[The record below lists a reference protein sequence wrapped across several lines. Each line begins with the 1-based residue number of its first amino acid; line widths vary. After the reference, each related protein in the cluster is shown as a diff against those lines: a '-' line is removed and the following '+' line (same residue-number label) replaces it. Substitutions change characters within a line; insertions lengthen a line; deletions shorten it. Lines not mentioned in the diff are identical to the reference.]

1 MTTDELETV
10 WAPRLLSILRI
21 VAALIFMEHGTQKLF
36 AFPPSDNPGPE
47 LFSLLG
53 LSGVLELFGGPLL
66 VLGLFT
72 RPVAFVLSGMMAVA
86 YWMAHAPQSF
96 FPVVNGG
103 DAAILYCFV
112 FLYLVAAGGGAWS
125 VDNLRRRSRQG
136 MGVAARSP
144 AQSRR

>member
-1 MTTDELETV
+1 MTTDALETV
-10 WAPRLLSILRI
+10 WAPRLLSVLRI
-21 VAALIFMEHGTQKLF
+21 VAALIFMEHGTKKLF

-53 LSGVLELFGGPLL
+53 LSGVLELVGGALL

-96 FPVVNGG
+96 FRPST
-103 DAAILYCFV
+103 AAMRRSSTASCSSTWRRP
-112 FLYLVAAGGGAWS
+112 AAAPGAWTISGGA
-125 VDNLRRRSRQG
+125 R
-136 MGVAARSP
+136 AKA
-144 AQSRR
+144 